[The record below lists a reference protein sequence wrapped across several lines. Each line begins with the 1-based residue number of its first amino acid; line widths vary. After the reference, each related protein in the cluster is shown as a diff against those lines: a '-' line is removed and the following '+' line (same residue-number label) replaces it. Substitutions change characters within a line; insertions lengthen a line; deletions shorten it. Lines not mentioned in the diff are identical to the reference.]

1 MRRLLALLAA
11 LLAMTLPAFAGE
23 PATDERL
30 VQLRSERTTLQA
42 RADGAA
48 QLALFQ
54 PLRIAGFLTD
64 ALSARET
71 WAGRALDAL
80 PPRDRDGFAALVSLN
95 DALKEAMA
103 RPGDRARTRTAAAA
117 EQAAKALE
125 ALAGDDRPLVLQATP
140 RVVPPRRGGGELA
153 MVPHEPPV
161 PPADAE
167 LHPLPAKPSDV
178 DETTPSTVRYAPE
191 FVEAAEEDPAVEIE
205 ITGRRLASDA
215 PVTLSIGGW
224 RGEAADATPERLH
237 FSAPRRAFETDT
249 SRAGLSIGR
258 LVLRSGGR
266 LVTFEMPFLV
276 LPDRPGSVA
285 LDQKLRWTVPESN
298 TLLSPEIMVRAAAG
312 ETRAQ
317 RRCFD
322 PPEGWRFDKKD
333 RRVVIVER
341 LGWLNDISDE
351 TLNGGTVEFARD
363 ETPGQACLIV
373 SAKPV
378 TAGARTATIGRFE
391 ATLVRDQTQEKT
403 VQSGVRAL
411 DWNETLRLPLEPE
424 AVERKLYVR
433 LLGVVREFDDPIPS
447 GPIASGMP
455 FLRITR
461 EDNVLV
467 LQADPSAGP

>member
-11 LLAMTLPAFAGE
+11 LPAISFPALAGE

-30 VQLRSERTTLQA
+30 VQLRSERSALQA
-42 RADGAA
+42 HADGAA
-48 QLALFQ
+48 QLAVFQ

-71 WAGRALDAL
+71 SAGRAFDELPAPRRDA
-80 PPRDRDGFAALVSLN
+80 FAALASLN
-95 DALKEAMA
+95 DALKDAVA
-103 RPGDRARTRTAAAA
+103 RPGDRARGRTTAAA

-140 RVVPPRRGGGELA
+140 QVVPPRRGGGELA
-153 MVPHEPPV
+153 VVPHEPPV
-161 PPADAE
+161 PAADAE
-167 LHPLPAKPSDV
+167 LHPPPATPSTV

-191 FVEAAEEDPAVEIE
+191 FVETAGEDPAVEIE
-205 ITGRRLASDA
+205 ITGLRLASDA
-215 PVTLSIGGW
+215 PAALSIGGW
-224 RGEAADATPERLH
+224 RGEATAAAPDRLH
-237 FSAPRRAFETDT
+237 FSVPRRAFETDD

-258 LVLRSGGR
+258 LALRSGGR
-266 LVTFEMPFLV
+266 LATFEMPFLV

-363 ETPGQACLIV
+363 ETPAQACLVV

-378 TAGARTATIGRFE
+378 TVGARTATIGRFE

-411 DWNETLRLPLEPE
+411 DWNEPLRLPLEPE

-433 LLGVVREFDDPIPS
+433 LFGLVREFDDPIPS
-447 GPIASGMP
+447 GMS

>member
-11 LLAMTLPAFAGE
+11 LPAITFPAFAGE

-30 VQLRSERTTLQA
+30 VQLRSERSALQSH
-42 RADGAA
+42 ADAAA

-64 ALSARET
+64 ALSVRET
-71 WAGRALDAL
+71 SAGRALDAL
-80 PPRDRDGFAALVSLN
+80 PPPGRDGFAALSSLN
-95 DALKEAMA
+95 DSLREALA
-103 RPGDRARTRTAAAA
+103 RPGDRARARTAAAA
-117 EQAAKALE
+117 AQAAKALE
-125 ALAGDDRPLVLQATP
+125 ALAGDDRPLVLQAMP

-153 MVPHEPPV
+153 LVPHEPPV

-167 LHPLPAKPSDV
+167 LHPPPAAPTPA
-178 DETTPSTVRYAPE
+178 DETTPSTVRYAPD
-191 FVEAAEEDPAVEIE
+191 FVEAAAEDPAVEIE
-205 ITGRRLASDA
+205 IAGLRLASDA
-215 PVTLSIGGW
+215 PATLSIGGW
-224 RGEAADATPERLH
+224 RGEAADAAPERLH
-237 FSAPRRAFETDT
+237 FSVPRRAFATDA
-249 SRAGLSIGR
+249 SRASLSIG
-258 LVLRSGGR
+258 LLALRSGGR

-285 LDQKLRWTVPESN
+285 FDQKLRWTVPESK
-298 TLLSPEIMVRAAAG
+298 TLLSPEIVVRAPNG
-312 ETRAQ
+312 EKRSL

-351 TLNGGTVEFARD
+351 TLNGGTVEFAQD
-363 ETPGQACLIV
+363 ETAEQVCLIV
-373 SAKPV
+373 NARPV

-391 ATLVRDQTQEKT
+391 ATLVRDQTQERT

-411 DWNETLRLPLEPE
+411 DWNETLRLPIEPE

-433 LLGVVREFDDPIPS
+433 LFGSVREFDDPIPS
-447 GPIASGMP
+447 GPTPSGMS